1 MELKKF
7 EHIISLGHFC
17 GVAQELER
25 LGLRDASY
33 PFDWLITQ
41 RSAAEELIENRFEDF
56 LSYDLLYQDSAHPE
70 IYRNKRYGFGVSFYH
85 DFSAYIPLDKQLD
98 AVVQKYNRRIKR
110 FYDAIREPTLFI
122 RYINNEED
130 VAFYRNNFD
139 NLPSPANFSCPQNE
153 LLLVID
159 SRFKCEGLPNAF
171 YVDCDNGDTVA
182 RRFTD
187 KNDELFKYLTSNKLY
202 DKEKREKNLD
212 IFRQKEKSKKSL
224 INVSKNRFNVR
235 VLNKIKKPYIHKNR
249 I

>member
-1 MELKKF
+1 MYKMEIKKF

-56 LSYDLLYQDSAHPE
+56 LTYDLLYQDSQHPG

-85 DFSAYIPLDKQLD
+85 DFSAFIPLKEQLD
-98 AVVQKYNRRIKR
+98 AVTQKYNRRIHR

-130 VAFYRNNFD
+130 AAYYKN
-139 NLPSPANFSCPQNE
+139 SS
-153 LLLVID
+153 
-159 SRFKCEGLPNAF
+159 
-171 YVDCDNGDTVA
+171 
-182 RRFTD
+182 D
-187 KNDELFKYLTSNKLY
+187 KSVPPP
-202 DKEKREKNLD
+202 R
-212 IFRQKEKSKKSL
+212 
-224 INVSKNRFNVR
+224 
-235 VLNKIKKPYIHKNR
+235 
-249 I
+249 